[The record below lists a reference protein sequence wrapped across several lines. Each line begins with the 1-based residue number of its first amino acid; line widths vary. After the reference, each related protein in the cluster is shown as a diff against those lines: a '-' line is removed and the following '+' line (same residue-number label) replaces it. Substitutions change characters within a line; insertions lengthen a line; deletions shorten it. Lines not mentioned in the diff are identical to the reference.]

1 MIQNSNVQQRD
12 FFNQPRKV
20 SFQKSEVEKQ
30 MQLFSSVVEQTA
42 DMVLVTD
49 QDGVIEY
56 VNPSF
61 EKMTGYS
68 KKEVIGLTP
77 KILKSGQNNPQIYKI
92 LWNTILSGQT
102 FNAVLI
108 NKKKNGELFYTEKT
122 ISPLFDDSNQV
133 QHFVSTDRDVTE
145 QKKAEESLEKKAI
158 ALERANA
165 ELEQFTNIAS
175 HDLREPLRTITT
187 YLQLI
192 ERKNAKTLDQE
203 SLGYMNF
210 TIDAAKRM
218 RDLIDDLLSYSKI
231 GREKLVLQKTN
242 CNDILNNIKAN
253 LQTTITE
260 KGAEITSEELPV
272 INADP
277 SFLSQLLQNL
287 IANALKYSN
296 GRKPNIQIKA
306 EPSDGNWL
314 FSVKD
319 NGIGITRESYERIF
333 KMFKRLHST
342 SEYTGT
348 GIGLAICKKIVEEH
362 GGRIWLESTVGE
374 GSTFYFTMPS

>member
-314 FSVKD
+314 FSVRD
-319 NGIGITRESYERIF
+319 NGIGIAPEFYERIF